1 LRAVRGRHADFWQVT
16 DDALAFAVETLE
28 LIETGLRDQLMRLY
42 LRLTAP
48 GHAATIA
55 LGRILHGK
63 LVERLASDARRCG
76 RPCRSRGP
84 FALVFGL
91 NTV

>member
-16 DDALAFAVETLE
+16 DDALAFALETPG
-28 LIETGLRDQLMRLY
+28 LIETGLRDQLLQLY
-42 LRLTAP
+42 PRLTAP
-48 GHAATIA
+48 GQAATIA
-55 LGRILHGK
+55 LGWIFHGK
-63 LVERLASDARRCG
+63 LERLASDARRCA

-84 FALVFGL
+84 FASVFGM